1 MRCSSQSRTAPEGRS
16 KEKPTP
22 SPKNPIRTLVVK
34 GVEYWM
40 VTLPK
45 HGGGRHRRYFRSEG
59 EAKTYLQKKRV
70 ELLNHGTASLAIT
83 DPQRVALLKAEELLA
98 PYAKTVVEAAQF
110 YVERHEQ
117 IKNSRLLDDAVPAF
131 LQALKADGLSARYQK
146 DCKNRLTRF
155 RRSFG
160 ERLVAEI
167 SSNEV
172 GDWLRSLK
180 DEADSPLAALTRNTY
195 WLRLS
200 ALFNF
205 ARERGWCS
213 ENPLLDSQKAKV
225 RSSDIAIL
233 FPTEFARLLECASD
247 ETLPY
252 WAIGGFTGLRS
263 IELERLDWADVH
275 LDSDLVE
282 VKAAKS
288 KTASRRF
295 VPIRPAL
302 KTWLAP
308 YSRRKGKVAPPML
321 RRRLERDRKLA
332 KIEPWPNNGLRHSFA
347 SYHAAEF
354 QDAGMLALELGH
366 RDQKLIFAHYRE
378 LVRPSDA
385 HKYWD
390 LRPETAR
397 SISTIAG

>member
-1 MRCSSQSRTAPEGRS
+1 MNSSSQGLIRARG
-16 KEKPTP
+16 KAKKKP
-22 SPKNPIRTLVVK
+22 SPKPKDPIRSVIVK

-45 HGGGRHRRYFRSEG
+45 HGGGRDRRYFRTEG
-59 EAKTYLQKKRV
+59 QAKTYLQEKRV

-83 DPQRVALLKAEELLA
+83 DSQRVALLRAEDLLG
-98 PYAKTVVEAAQF
+98 PYGMSVVGAAEF
-110 YVERHEQ
+110 YVKHHEL
-117 IKNSRLLDDAVPAF
+117 IKNSRPVDDATSVF
-131 LQALKADGLSARYQK
+131 LDALKADGLSTRYQA
-146 DCKNRLTRF
+146 DCRNRLARF
-155 RRSFG
+155 RKSFG
-160 ERLVAEI
+160 QRIVADI

-180 DEADSPLAALTRNTY
+180 DESDRPLAALTRNTF

-213 ENPLLDSQKAKV
+213 ENPLLESHKAKV
-225 RSSDIAIL
+225 RSSEIGIL
-233 FPTEFARLLECASD
+233 TPAEFARLLENASD

-252 WAIGGFTGLRS
+252 WAIGGFTGLRAA
-263 IELERLDWADVH
+263 ELERLDWAEVH
-275 LDSDLVE
+275 FDSDLIE

-302 KTWLAP
+302 KEWLAP
-308 YSRRKGKVAPPML
+308 YEDRKGKVAAKML
-321 RRRLERDRKLA
+321 RKRLERDRKLA
-332 KIEPWPNNGLRHSFA
+332 NIKHWPSNGLRHSFA

-354 QDAGMLALELGH
+354 RDAGMLAQELGH

-378 LVRPSDA
+378 LVRPTEA

-390 LRPETAR
+390 LRPETTR
-397 SISTIAG
+397 SITAIVG